1 MTTFAK
7 LKIKLFKLRN
17 ILIYILYQVFFKSVA
32 FKIDP
37 EKTHDRILRLG
48 KFLGSHQ
55 LTKKTIALLF
65 SYHNPLLE
73 QEILG
78 IHFPNPVGLSAGFD
92 KNGEIVDIISS
103 VGFGFAEI
111 GSITGEPCPGNK
123 KPRLW
128 RLKKSKGLI
137 VNYGL
142 KNDGAVVIAKR
153 LQGKKFDIPL
163 GISIAKTNS
172 PETVE
177 IEKGIK
183 DYLKVCQHF
192 IEIGDYWTIN
202 ISCPNSFGGQPFTDP
217 TSLDKL
223 LTEIDKFNFQKPIF
237 LKLSPDLSEQQIDE
251 IIHITMKHN
260 ISGFVCTNLTKNRKQ
275 IIEKNIPQEGGI
287 SGKPVAGLSDNMIA
301 YIYRKTQGRYPIIGV
316 GGIFSAQDA
325 YRKIKLGA
333 SLVQLIT
340 GMIFQG
346 PQLISSI
353 NMGLVELLEKDG
365 FNSIKEA
372 IGADLNSN

>member
-1 MTTFAK
+1 MATFAK
-7 LKIKLFKLRN
+7 LKIELFKLRN
-17 ILIYILYQVFFKSVA
+17 IFIYILYQVFLKPIF
-32 FKIDP
+32 FNIDP
-37 EKTHDRILRLG
+37 EKVHNWILRFG

-55 LTKKTIALLF
+55 LAKKTINVLF
-65 SYHNPLLE
+65 SYHHSALE

-78 IHFPNPVGLSAGFD
+78 IHFPNPIGLAAGFD
-92 KNGEIVDIISS
+92 KNGEIVDIIPS
-103 VGFGFAEI
+103 VGFGFMEI

-123 KPRLW
+123 KPRIW
-128 RLKKSKGLI
+128 RLKKSKGLV

-142 KNDGAVVIAKR
+142 KNDGAIVVAKR
-153 LQGKKFDIPL
+153 LQGKKFNIPL

-172 PETVE
+172 PETVD

-183 DYLKVCQHF
+183 DYLKVCQNF

-202 ISCPNSFGGQPFTDP
+202 ISCPNSFGGQPFTYP

-275 IIEKNIPQEGGI
+275 IMDKNIPQEGGI
-287 SGKPVAGLSDNMIA
+287 SGKPVTSLSDNMIA
-301 YIYRKTQGRYPIIGV
+301 YIYRKTQGRYSIIGV

-340 GMIFQG
+340 GMIFEG

-353 NMGLVELLEKDG
+353 NMGLVDLLKKDG
-365 FNSIKEA
+365 YESIKQA
-372 IGADLNSN
+372 IGVDTSFN